1 VGLLSS
7 IFLTF
12 IPSPSYATD
21 LEQAVVVALG
31 TANTEVTQSETA
43 SAAVAP
49 LVTIATQEANQA
61 IQAAS
66 SLSNQ
71 VTNATSAVG
80 EVDAAIITVTNATGI
95 DQSSLTIIEAKDTVV
110 DAQTAIN
117 AISTIIAQS
126 ELAEATTARTN
137 VTTAM
142 TTAATQFSEANQS
155 ISNAQDAI
163 NNLQATIATVRDVLQ
178 GVDDAGIQMIL
189 PFSMQMGNTIYNA
202 IYVGSNATLTFGVN
216 EGANFYSTPNAP
228 SVSVGGLDWTTW
240 SYGTGITYATT
251 AGTLDIAW
259 DVRVFPTTDASI
271 QLTQLRFNAD
281 INPNTGAW
289 TATVSGIGPHVDN
302 ARWNYRESTG
312 GTVISI
318 IDTDT
323 DGANEFQGSLSQ
335 GNYTAPTNLPDNS
348 GIQAVV
354 DSANAQLAALNQRIS
369 AVVVINSQNQQLVNA
384 IPSTTSVQTAIN
396 NTNISKTNLQNS
408 LNQKSTTL
416 TNAINTYIPTPA
428 PILSTPVV
436 NGSTVTLSASLPEG
450 YTANTW
456 FYQVIADDPNAE
468 NPYAGGT
475 YNTDGAPESIQLT
488 GLTEGATYIIRI
500 ANWSGPVSQYTETTV
515 SIPSTQSSNLIG
527 GGSINIE
534 LPEQNPPTDPNPVE
548 PDPVEP
554 PVDPEPQDPTDPSGE
569 TPSEGGESPGTDT
582 PGSDEPSSN
591 DGQDNNPEENQNTD
605 NSQDNDTLSVE
616 EIQEAVGELIQD
628 GNITAADAETII
640 DALSADGEITTDEV
654 VNLSEVLSEDG
665 VLTLAEKDL
674 VADALVKSADG
685 APVEASDITAA
696 GLEYRDLPPLIPV
709 EVREDAN
716 GNPVVITAE
725 VASALLTLEDPAAFI
740 GGIATCINPDE
751 ELEGLTEEEKCEIL
765 KALANIGAD
774 MSPQERQKAKEV
786 LVAAVLVG
794 QVIVG
799 SALIRRN

>member
-1 VGLLSS
+1 MGLLSS

-12 IPSPSYATD
+12 TPSPVYATD
-21 LEQAVVVALG
+21 LQQAVVVALG
-31 TANTEVTQSETA
+31 TANTEITQSETA

-49 LVTIATQEANQA
+49 LVTIATKEANEA

-71 VTNATSAVG
+71 VTNATSAVS

-126 ELAEATTARTN
+126 ELAEATNARIN

-142 TTAATQFSEANQS
+142 TTAGTQFSEANQS

-178 GVDDAGIQMIL
+178 NVDDAGIQMIL
-189 PFSMQMGNTIYNA
+189 PFNMQMGNTVYNA
-202 IYVGSNATLTFGVN
+202 IYVGSNATITFGVN
-216 EGANFYSTPNAP
+216 EGHVYWTTPNAP
-228 SVSVGGLDWTTW
+228 SISVGGLDWTTW

-259 DVRVFPTTDASI
+259 DVRVFPTTDASV

-281 INPNTGAW
+281 VNPNTGAW
-289 TATVSGIGPHVDN
+289 VATVSGVGPYVDN
-302 ARWNYRESTG
+302 ARWNYRESTN
-312 GTVISI
+312 GTI
-318 IDTDT
+318 IPIVDTDT
-323 DGANEFQGSLSQ
+323 DGVNEFQGSLGQ
-335 GNYTAPTNLPDNS
+335 GNYTVPTNLPDNS
-348 GIQAVV
+348 GVQAVV

-369 AVVVINSQNQQLVNA
+369 AVVVVNTQNQQLVNA

-396 NTNISKTNLQNS
+396 NTNTSKTNLQSS

-416 TNAINTYIPTPA
+416 TNRINQYIPTPA

-436 NGSTVTLSASLPEG
+436 SGSTVTLSASLPEG

-456 FYQVIADDPNAE
+456 FYQVVTDDPDAE
-468 NPYAGGT
+468 NPYEGQT
-475 YNTDGAPESIQLT
+475 LNTDGAPESIQLT
-488 GLTEGATYIIRI
+488 GLTEGATYTIRI

-515 SIPSTQSSNLIG
+515 SIPSTQSSNLTG
-527 GGSINIE
+527 GGSINID

-548 PDPVEP
+548 PEPVDP

-582 PGSDEPSSN
+582 PESDEPSSN
-591 DGQDNNPEENQNTD
+591 DGQDNNPGENQNTD
-605 NSQDNDTLSVE
+605 NSQDNNTLSTD
-616 EIQEAVGELIQD
+616 EIQEAVSDLIED
-628 GNITAADAETII
+628 GNITTSDAEVVLDI
-640 DALSADGEITTDEV
+640 LSADGEITNEEV
-654 VNLSEVLSEDG
+654 ANLSEVLSQDG
-665 VLTLAEKDL
+665 ILNLAEKDL
-674 VADALVKSADG
+674 LSEALV
-685 APVEASDITAA
+685 EAAGNSPIEANAIAAA
-696 GLEYRDLPPLIPV
+696 GLEYRDLPPQIPV
-709 EVREDAN
+709 EVREDMN

-725 VASALLTLEDPAAFI
+725 VASALLTLESPSAFI
-740 GGIATCINPDE
+740 GGITACIDPDKAV
-751 ELEGLTEEEKCEIL
+751 EGLTEEQKCEIL

>member
-1 VGLLSS
+1 MGLLSS
-7 IFLTF
+7 VLLTF
-12 IPSPSYATD
+12 VPLPSFATD

-31 TANTEVTQSETA
+31 TANTEITQSETA

-49 LVTIATQEANQA
+49 LVTIATEEANEA

-117 AISTIIAQS
+117 AISTVIAQS
-126 ELAEATTARTN
+126 ELVEATTARTN

-142 TTAATQFSEANQS
+142 TTAATEFSEANQS

-178 GVDDAGIQMIL
+178 NVDDAGIQMIL
-189 PFSMQMGNTIYNA
+189 PFNMQMGNTIYNA
-202 IYVGSNATLTFGVN
+202 IYVGSNATITFGVN
-216 EGANFYSTPNAP
+216 EGHVYWTTPNAP
-228 SVSVGGLDWTTW
+228 SISVGGLDWTTW

-259 DVRVFPTTDASI
+259 DVRVFPTTDASV

-281 INPNTGAW
+281 VNPDTGAW
-289 TATVSGIGPHVDN
+289 VATVSGVGPYVDN

-312 GTVISI
+312 GTI
-318 IDTDT
+318 IPIVDTDT
-323 DGANEFQGSLSQ
+323 DGANEFEGSLGQ
-335 GNYTAPTNLPDNS
+335 GNYTVPTNLPDNS
-348 GIQAVV
+348 GVQAVV

-369 AVVVINSQNQQLVNA
+369 AVVVVNTQNQQLVNA
-384 IPSTTSVQTAIN
+384 IPSTTSVQASIN
-396 NTNISKTNLQNS
+396 NTNTSKTNLQNS
-408 LNQKSTTL
+408 LNEKSTTL
-416 TNAINTYIPTPA
+416 TNTINTYIPTPA

-456 FYQVIADDPNAE
+456 FYQVITDDPNAE
-468 NPYAGGT
+468 NPYEGQT
-475 YNTDGAPESIQLT
+475 LNTDGAPESIQLT
-488 GLTEGATYIIRI
+488 GLTEGATYTIRI
-500 ANWSGPVSQYTETTV
+500 ANWSGPVSQYTETIV
-515 SIPSTQSSNLIG
+515 SIPSTQSSNLTS
-527 GGSINIE
+527 GGSINID

-582 PGSDEPSSN
+582 PVSDEPSSN
-591 DGQDNNPEENQNTD
+591 DGQDNNPGENQNTD
-605 NSQDNDTLSVE
+605 NSQDNDTVISE
-616 EIQEAVGELIQD
+616 EIQNTIEEFLSDGTLTKEEKTELAELLVEA
-628 GNITAADAETII
+628 
-640 DALSADGEITTDEV
+640 ADGEPI
-654 VNLSEVLSEDG
+654 S
-665 VLTLAEKDL
+665 A
-674 VADALVKSADG
+674 ADIS
-685 APVEASDITAA
+685 AA
-696 GLEYRDLPPLIPV
+696 GLEFRDLPAATPV
-709 EVREDAN
+709 EVREDVN

-725 VASALLTLEDPAAFI
+725 VASALLTLESPAALI
-740 GGIATCINPDE
+740 GGIAACINPDE
-751 ELEGLTEEEKCEIL
+751 EIEGLTEEQKCEVF

-794 QVIVG
+794 QIIVG
-799 SALIRRN
+799 SSLIRRN

>member
-1 VGLLSS
+1 MGILSS
-7 IFLTF
+7 ALLTF
-12 IPSPSYATD
+12 VPSPSYATD
-21 LEQAVVVALG
+21 LEQAVVIALG

-49 LVTIATQEANQA
+49 LVTIATEEANEA

-142 TTAATQFSEANQS
+142 TTASTQFSEANQS

-189 PFSMQMGNTIYNA
+189 PFNMQMGNTVYNA

-384 IPSTTSVQTAIN
+384 IPSTT
-396 NTNISKTNLQNS
+396 
-408 LNQKSTTL
+408 L

-500 ANWSGPVSQYTETTV
+500 ANWSGPVSQYTETIV
-515 SIPSTQSSNLIG
+515 SIPSTQSSNLTG
-527 GGSINIE
+527 GGSINID

-582 PGSDEPSSN
+582 PGSDEASSN

-740 GGIATCINPDE
+740 GGIVTCINPDE

-794 QVIVG
+794 QIILG
-799 SALIRRN
+799 SSIIRIRG